1 MAISIQRLAPAT
13 RGIPFDITIEIQT
26 PESVDTLVVTD
37 ISFIPQ
43 GGDDRGVTRKIIYN
57 DTNRTIKLSGE
68 YKDLYDDDFI
78 VYVPKGAATR
88 FVEGYDDNGNYV
100 KPVRLSDEA
109 FAEQL
114 LKFPALVQPTI
125 ITSVEQLP
133 ANEDLIFAMQDER
146 DGLVKTYDIEIK
158 YNELDIEGNIISSS
172 TYIDQLQHKVNTS
185 TKQFQQVL
193 QNYYE
198 GTSPSI
204 AYSNSIAT
212 AEVSAPE
219 RFLQLQTQAI
229 SVDEGESFN
238 ISISTNV
245 PYEESTLIPYTI
257 TGISATDI
265 TNELTGNFKFDSATS
280 LDSVT
285 IVSVADALSE
295 DGPETFLLTIDNY
308 PDLSVSV
315 IINDTS
321 QSALIISEAGN
332 DAAAN
337 TIFIDDIGIPLFDS
351 QGIRITS
358 ANISFTAAQ
367 INTKLESI

>member
-1 MAISIQRLAPAT
+1 
-13 RGIPFDITIEIQT
+13 
-26 PESVDTLVVTD
+26 LV
-37 ISFIPQ
+37 
-43 GGDDRGVTRKIIYN
+43 
-57 DTNRTIKLSGE
+57 GE
-68 YKDLYDDDFI
+68 YKDLYDDDYI
-78 VYVPKGAATR
+78 IYVPKGAATR
-88 FVEGYDDNGNYV
+88 FVEGYDDANGNYV

-114 LKFPALVQPTI
+114 LVFPALVQPTI
-125 ITSVEQLP
+125 ITSIEQLP
-133 ANEDLIFAMQDER
+133 AGQDLIFAMQDER
-146 DGLVKTYDIEIK
+146 DSLTKTYDIEIK
-158 YNELDIEGNIISSS
+158 YNELDFDGNVISSN
-172 TYIDQLQHKVNTS
+172 TYIDQLIHTVNTS
-185 TKQFQQVL
+185 TKQFQEVL

-198 GTSPSI
+198 DTSPPI

-257 TGISATDI
+257 TGISAADI
-265 TNELTGNFKFDSATS
+265 TNDLTGNFKFDSATS

-285 IVSVADALSE
+285 IISVSDALSE
-295 DGPETFLLTIDNY
+295 DGPETFLLTIDDY

-321 QSALIISEAGN
+321 QSTVIISEAGN

-337 TIFIDDIGIPLFDS
+337 TIFMDNIGIPLFDS
-351 QGIRITS
+351 QGVRITS